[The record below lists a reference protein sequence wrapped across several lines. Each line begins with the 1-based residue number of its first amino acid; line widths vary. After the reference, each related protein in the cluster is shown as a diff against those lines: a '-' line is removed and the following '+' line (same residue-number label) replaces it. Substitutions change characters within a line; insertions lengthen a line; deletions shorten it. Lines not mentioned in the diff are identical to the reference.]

1 MTLFQIEQRQ
11 ISDIIIKNRA
21 RLSVGDVTD
30 LANSISNSGLLNPI
44 IITPD
49 NYLIAGERRIAAC
62 QQIGMTTIDV
72 RVADGISPDD
82 KLMIELMEN
91 ATRKEFTWSEE
102 LMLKYELHNYWKNK
116 AEVSNSNWGYRDTSK
131 RLHCSLGGLATD
143 LALAEAIKVFP
154 ELKDQTTKARAKEL
168 YKSLGQQATA
178 IQRMNNLSESEQE
191 NLTKL
196 QNGLVD
202 IPIKNTVSDNIINK
216 QITIGNKVKELK
228 ESEVLEE
235 KQSDPIKVIYV
246 SENYK
251 TFLNKIPDNTV
262 GMIELDPPY
271 AIEFNSTYGKANK
284 IQSKAIDWTDKELYE
299 FYYNYLP
306 LLYKKLMDCSWIL
319 CWTGK
324 KYYNTIMQI
333 ATEVG
338 FTTQEP
344 GCWIKPGGGSTNVPK
359 KNMIS
364 NWEMFLL
371 FRKGEAQFNTAS
383 LLSAISV
390 NTVAP
395 SQRIHQ
401 WEKPVELYDHFIKAM
416 GKPGTIFLSP
426 FAGSGNCL
434 ISAAKAKMM
443 PIGCDKSNKYI
454 PEFYNRLY
462 NYLGIS
468 AEIEGI

>member
-1 MTLFQIEQRQ
+1 MTLFQIEQRP
-11 ISDIIIKNRA
+11 IDSIIIQDRA
-21 RLSVGDVTD
+21 RLNVGNITD
-30 LANSISNSGLLNPI
+30 LANSISDSGLLNPI
-44 IITPD
+44 IITED

-62 QQIGMTTIDV
+62 KQIGMTTIDV
-72 RVADGISPDD
+72 RVAPDISPDD

-116 AEVSNSNWGYRDTSK
+116 AESNKTNWGYRDTAK

-191 NLTKL
+191 NLSKL

-202 IPIKNTVSDNIINK
+202 IPIKNTVSDNLIDK
-216 QITIGNKVKELK
+216 QIAIGDKVKELK
-228 ESEVLEE
+228 ESEILEE

-271 AIEFNSTYGKANK
+271 AIDFNSTYGKANK
-284 IQSKAIDWTDKELYE
+284 IPSKATDWTSKELYE
-299 FYYNYLP
+299 FYYEYLP
-306 LLYKKLMDCSWIL
+306 VLYKKLMDCSWVL

-324 KYYNTIMQI
+324 EYYNTIRQI

-454 PEFYNRLY
+454 PEFYTRLH